1 MVVVRFS
8 GSRRGG
14 RVKARRY
21 SRWLCRCMRR
31 WCWMEDANARGE
43 EKGGR
48 RKRRRRVL
56 VWAGGRCESEMK
68 RKTMGSLI

>member
-8 GSRRGG
+8 GSMRDG

-31 WCWMEDANARGE
+31 WCWMEAAKARGE
-43 EKGGR
+43 EEGGW
-48 RKRRRRVL
+48 V
-56 VWAGGRCESEMK
+56 SEEE
-68 RKTMGSLI
+68 